1 MFYQMPPAAVAP
13 AVVFDS
19 MAVSRDRRAFGR
31 NVFRPAVYEPTDQER
46 REYLA
51 LIAELEERNRFQ
63 AIVESINGGC
73 DLNPTS
79 FNDADAITVTGCC

>member
-31 NVFRPAVYEPTDQER
+31 NVFRPAVYEPTEIERQQYVALMLAEQNREIEDRFLAYEFEDQAAGR
-46 REYLA
+46 L
-51 LIAELEERNRFQ
+51 
-63 AIVESINGGC
+63 
-73 DLNPTS
+73 T
-79 FNDADAITVTGCC
+79 DADVVAATGCC